1 MIAGRHGLPVMFW
14 IHGGGLISGS
24 SNPYNPGLL
33 VKKGVI
39 VVTINYRL
47 GYLGFFAQS
56 AIDAEDHLKGNYGL
70 MDHCCC
76 GKGILNRKE
85 RYSTKSG

>member
-39 VVTINYRL
+39 VVKITAWVI
-47 GYLGFFAQS
+47 
-56 AIDAEDHLKGNYGL
+56 
-70 MDHCCC
+70 
-76 GKGILNRKE
+76 
-85 RYSTKSG
+85 